1 MVIQKNMKQVF
12 KNDEYI
18 VFALKPVELLVYED
32 GVFGELVR
40 EAELC
45 GASMVYADYYLLKAD
60 GTKVANPLIDYL
72 PGALR
77 DDFDF
82 GGFACV
88 KRADYQ
94 RWLEVGEDWRFGNF
108 YSLRLFLS
116 LQDGISHIARQL
128 YGIREYDPRL
138 SGEKQFDYV
147 NPRNREVQV
156 EMEQVLSA
164 HLKRNG
170 LWLEPRTKT
179 IDPEMLGGFPVE
191 ASVVIPVLNRVATV
205 MDAVRSAL
213 SQKTDFEYNVLV
225 VDNFSTDGTYEAL
238 TALAREDGRLKV
250 LRPEQTGLG
259 IGGCWNL
266 AVNSP
271 ECGCYAVQLDSD
283 DVYSGPD
290 TLQRVVDVFRSERS
304 AMVIG
309 SYMMTDFEMNPI
321 PPGVIDHREWT
332 DANGH
337 NNALRINGLGAP
349 RAFCTKVLREIG
361 GFPNVSYGEDYA
373 VGLRITREY
382 RIGRIYEPIYNCRR
396 WGGNSDAALSIDK
409 VNKNNYYKDSLRT
422 EELLSRMFMLQM
434 QEWPDAGARY
444 EGLNDVET
452 RVVASFADNAGAD
465 SFDVLAQY
473 NPARAIS
480 SFAKTDPKTIAARPC
495 FLCRANRP
503 EQQRRLGL
511 NLPGERYDVLLNP
524 FPIFPKH
531 YTLTCAEHK
540 YQEMN
545 RGHLE
550 QALRATVIFANHVVF
565 FNGPRSGASAPDHYH
580 LQMGCKGFLPVEK
593 DFAKLPKEK
602 VGERRGTSVYMPTQ
616 YLRAAVVLDSD
627 SISDTVAVFESVR
640 GAFPEG
646 TDMNVICWKDEGRF
660 ITVIIPRGKHRPE
673 CYFAEGEAQMR
684 ISPGTADIG
693 GVYILPDRRDYD
705 RVTGGKILE
714 VLDEVTLSGEALE
727 EFKAELRRLFD
738 SAQMEISVGLMSEEK
753 VQVRFDGEYAVDLS
767 RGGVAGRSDVV
778 GVFGSSEC
786 VTGLEDFSA
795 EGGRINWRGGL
806 YEELY
811 FKARN
816 TALDTFEV
824 KGVTIGVNFHWQK
837 KENQRF
843 RGALKLIVNDGKVV
857 VINVIGVEDYLY
869 SVIASEM
876 SGKGSLEFLKAH
888 AVISRSWLMAR
899 PTLSG
904 GDVRHQEVLTETS
917 EDGNRFIRWYDRDDH
932 SLFDICAD
940 DHCQRYQGLVRS
952 TDVNVALAI
961 EQTWG
966 QVLMYEGRI
975 CDARFSKCCGGISE
989 RFSACWA
996 EEDYGYLQPVR
1007 DSCEGAVAALSG
1019 ENYAETTCE
1028 SSDCGILRY
1037 TGKIDSEESAR
1048 AWIESA
1054 PEAFCNTDDTAL
1066 LSKVLNDYDTTTK
1079 DFYRWRVEYDAD
1091 QLAELIARRSGFDFG
1106 DIISL
1111 TPLKRGASGRI
1122 IELRIEGTKLTKVI
1136 GKELEIRRTLSESH
1150 LYSSAFVVDTEGW
1163 VSVADESKVSGAPV
1177 QTGLESDL
1185 SGDGRTR
1192 IPARWILKGAGWG
1205 HGVGL
1210 CQIGAAAMGEQGYTY
1225 RQILAHYF
1233 RGAEVIHQNARYSA
1247 YSVNDT
1253 PKNDRK

>member
-1 MVIQKNMKQVF
+1 MKQVF
-12 KNDEYI
+12 INDEYI
-18 VFALKPVELLVYED
+18 VFALKPVELLVYGDE
-32 GVFGELVR
+32 VFEEMVA
-40 EAELC
+40 EARRC

-60 GTKVANPLIDYL
+60 GEKTANPLIDYL

-94 RWLEVGEDWRFGNF
+94 QWLKLGEDWRYGNF

-116 LQDGISHIARQL
+116 LQDGISHISKQL

-156 EMEQVLSA
+156 EMEQVLTA
-164 HLKRNG
+164 HLRRSG

-179 IDPEMLGGFPVE
+179 IEPESLTGFPVE

-205 MDAVRSAL
+205 LDAVRSAL
-213 SQKTDFEYNVLV
+213 SQETDFEYNVLV

-238 TALAREDGRLKV
+238 TELSRQDARLRV
-250 LRPEQTGLG
+250 LRPEHKGLG

-271 ECGCYAVQLDSD
+271 ECGRYAVQLDSD
-283 DVYSGPD
+283 DVYSGPQ
-290 TLQRVVDVFRSERS
+290 TLQRVVDVFRSERP

-321 PPGVIDHREWT
+321 PPGIIDHREWT
-332 DANGH
+332 DSNGH

-349 RAFCTKVLREIG
+349 RAFCTKVLRETG
-361 GFPNVSYGEDYA
+361 GFPDVSYGEDYA

-422 EELLSRMFMLQM
+422 EELLERMFMLQM
-434 QEWPDAGARY
+434 EGWTEAGARY
-444 EGLNDVET
+444 EGLKDVET
-452 RVVASFADNAGAD
+452 RVVAQFVD
-465 SFDVLAQY
+465 FEVLAQY

-503 EQQRRLGL
+503 AQQLRLGL

-540 YQEMN
+540 LQEMN
-545 RGHLE
+545 GGHLE
-550 QALRATVIFANHVVF
+550 QALRATEIFPNHIVF

-602 VGERRGTSVYMPTQ
+602 VGERRGTSVYMPTA
-616 YLRAAVVLDSD
+616 YLRGAVILDSD
-627 SISDTVAVFESVR
+627 SISDTVAIFESLR
-640 GAFPEG
+640 GVFPDG
-646 TDMNVICWKDEGRF
+646 ADMNLICWKLGGRF
-660 ITVIIPRGKHRPE
+660 ITVIIPRSKHRPE

-705 RVTGGKILE
+705 RVTGEKILE
-714 VLDEVTLSGEALE
+714 VLDEVTLDGEALM
-727 EFKAELRRLFD
+727 EFKTTLKRLFG
-738 SAQMEISVGLMSEEK
+738 SRQQEISVGLMSEEK
-753 VQVRFDGEYAVDLS
+753 VQVRFDGEYA
-767 RGGVAGRSDVV
+767 AGQDRKCADSVM
-778 GVFGSSEC
+778 EEY
-786 VTGLEDFSA
+786 VTGLEEFAVED
-795 EGGRINWRGGL
+795 GRISWRGEK
-806 YEELY
+806 YDELY
-811 FKARN
+811 FTAR
-816 TALDTFEV
+816 TPVLDTFEV

-843 RGALKLIVNDGKVV
+843 RGALRLIADNGKIA
-857 VINVIGVEDYLY
+857 VINVIGIEDYLY

-876 SGKGSLEFLKAH
+876 SGKGSPEFLKAH

-904 GDVRHQEVLTETS
+904 GDVRHQEVLAEVS
-917 EDGNRFIRWYDRDDH
+917 EDGSRHIRWYDRDDH
-932 SLFDICAD
+932 SLFDVCAD

-952 TDVNVALAI
+952 TDVNVARAI
-961 EQTWG
+961 DGTWG
-966 QVLMYEGRI
+966 EVLMYDGRI

-996 EEDYGYLQPVR
+996 AEDHDYLQPVR
-1007 DSCEGAVAALSG
+1007 DSREGAVTALSVD
-1019 ENYAETTCE
+1019 NYA
-1028 SSDCGILRY
+1028 
-1037 TGKIDSEESAR
+1037 DSEEAAR

-1079 DFYRWRVEYDAD
+1079 DFYRWRVEYDAA

-1106 DIISL
+1106 DIVAL

-1136 GKELEIRRTLSESH
+1136 GKELEIRRILSESH
-1150 LYSSAFVVDTEGW
+1150 LYSSAFVVDTEG
-1163 VSVADESKVSGAPV
+1163 D
-1177 QTGLESDL
+1177 
-1185 SGDGRTR
+1185 
-1192 IPARWILKGAGWG
+1192 RWILKGAGWG

-1225 RQILAHYF
+1225 KQILAHYF
-1233 RGAEVIHQNARYSA
+1233 RGAEVILKNSPITAKSE
-1247 YSVNDT
+1247 NET
-1253 PKNDRK
+1253 TKND